1 MKKLMYAMLFLLGG
15 LLNMNAQTEYSI
27 VGKWKAVD
35 SNGKDKAI
43 VEIKESQGVYT
54 GRIISILDPDD
65 KGKKCEK
72 CPGGDVA
79 RTYDGLTIIK
89 NMKKEERNKYSG
101 GTILDPE
108 TGKEYSCSIKLVGY
122 SKIEVTGTAQIY
134 LLGKTTTWTKSS

>member
-54 GRIISILDPDD
+54 G
-65 KGKKCEK
+65 
-72 CPGGDVA
+72 A
-79 RTYDGLTIIK
+79 Y
-89 NMKKEERNKYSG
+89 Y
-101 GTILDPE
+101 
-108 TGKEYSCSIKLVGY
+108 
-122 SKIEVTGTAQIY
+122 
-134 LLGKTTTWTKSS
+134 